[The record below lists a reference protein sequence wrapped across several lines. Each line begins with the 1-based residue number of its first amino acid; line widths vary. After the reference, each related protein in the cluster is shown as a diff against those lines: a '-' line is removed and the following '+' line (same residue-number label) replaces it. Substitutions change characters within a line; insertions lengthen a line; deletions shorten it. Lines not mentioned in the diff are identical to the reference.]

1 MDNKSIKK
9 VVPTKL
15 KTASVFTASVL
26 AWAFSDE
33 GNITCLK

>member
-15 KTASVFTASVL
+15 KTASVL

-33 GNITCLK
+33 GNITCLQ